1 MSVIDVDCHVI
12 ETEVTWSYMQGDD
25 AAVRPRVLAQTD
37 SESST
42 NRNSEFWFFDSMMSN
57 KRAFP
62 PERSRTPAESAEMR
76 NLDMR
81 SKHMDELGTDIQV
94 LYPTVLLGMAMGA
107 RTHTQVAMCRAY
119 NRWLADVYRN
129 GEDRFRWLV
138 VPPILDRD
146 ASMEELEF
154 GKANG
159 ACGVMLHGLM
169 GDYTPVDPYL
179 FPLYQKAND
188 LELPICFHAGMY
200 NHAFEGIFH
209 SRLTGLWKAKVPV
222 ISAFHAMAL
231 SDIPE
236 RYPRVRWGFI
246 EAAASWVPYALTDL
260 GARLKR
266 MQGREIQP
274 DLMRRKQFYVA
285 CQTEEDIPYILRFA
299 GEEHLVIG
307 SDYGHADTSSEL
319 EALQI
324 LQQREDVSP
333 EAKRKIVD
341 DNPRALYGI

>member
-1 MSVIDVDCHVI
+1 MPVIDADCHVI
-12 ETEVTWSYMQGDD
+12 ETQTTWSYMREADE
-25 AAVRPRVLAQTD
+25 ALRPRVLVHPDAET
-37 SESST
+37 ST
-42 NRNSEFWFFDSMMSN
+42 ARRTEFWFFDGMMQN

-62 PERSRTPAESAEMR
+62 PERSRTPAEAAEMT
-76 NLDMR
+76 NLETR
-81 SKHMDELGTDIQV
+81 TAHMDELGTDVQV
-94 LYPTVLLGMAMGA
+94 LYPTVLLGLAMGA
-107 RTHTQVAMCRAY
+107 RTQTQIAMCRAY
-119 NRWLADVYRN
+119 NRWLADIWRE
-129 GEDRFRWLV
+129 GAGRFRWLV
-138 VPPILDRD
+138 APPVLDR
-146 ASMEELEF
+146 AATMEEMEF

-159 ACGVMLHGLM
+159 ACGMMLHGLL

-188 LELPICFHAGMY
+188 LEMPVCFHAGMY

-222 ISAFHAMAL
+222 ISAFHALAL

-246 EAAASWVPYALTDL
+246 EAASSWVPYVLTDL

-266 MQGREIQP
+266 MQGRVIEP

-285 CQTEEDIPYILRFA
+285 CQTEEDIPYILKFT
-299 GEEHLVIG
+299 GEENLVIG

-319 EALQI
+319 EALRI
-324 LQQREDVSP
+324 LQQREDISAEVKS
-333 EAKRKIVD
+333 RIVGA
-341 DNPRALYGI
+341 NASALYGL

>member
-62 PERSRTPAESAEMR
+62 PERSRTPADSAEMR

-246 EAAASWVPYALTDL
+246 EGRGFVGALRTDRPRRPPQADAGQGDPARPHAPKAVL
-260 GARLKR
+260 RRLSDRGRHPLHPQVRRRGAPRHRLR
-266 MQGREIQP
+266 
-274 DLMRRKQFYVA
+274 
-285 CQTEEDIPYILRFA
+285 LRPR
-299 GEEHLVIG
+299 
-307 SDYGHADTSSEL
+307 GHF
-319 EALQI
+319 
-324 LQQREDVSP
+324 
-333 EAKRKIVD
+333 
-341 DNPRALYGI
+341 